1 MMYGKKGIL
10 IAVCLLI
17 FTVGCGTD
25 DTVYLSQSATE
36 QMEGVSEAGNAG
48 TAANLPGSAGTTAGV
63 SGNARSNATTKASEN
78 ARNAG
83 ATAKAGE
90 NAESA
95 EIMAEAGGNAESA
108 GTTAGEAV
116 EEQQETCCVY
126 VCGAVLTPGV
136 YVLEAG
142 ARIYEAIEM
151 AGGLTENAGL
161 TAVNQAQEI
170 CDGQMIY
177 VPTKEEVA
185 AYPVDAL
192 AAADGAAGQTK
203 KTAGEQDA
211 DGRVNLN
218 TASEA
223 ELMTLSGIGQS
234 KAQAILLYR
243 ETHGGFSSVEEIMNV
258 DGIKEGSYN
267 RIKDSIKVK

>member
-1 MMYGKKGIL
+1 MLMMYGKKGIL

-48 TAANLPGSAGTTAGV
+48 TAASLPGSAGTTAGV
-63 SGNARSNATTKASEN
+63 SENAWSNGTTKASEN
-78 ARNAG
+78 ARSAG
-83 ATAKAGE
+83 ATAKAG
-90 NAESA
+90 
-95 EIMAEAGGNAESA
+95 GDAESA

-116 EEQQETCCVY
+116 EEQEQQETCCVY

-177 VPTKEEVA
+177 IPTKEEAA

-192 AAADGAAGQTK
+192 VAADGAAGQTK
-203 KTAGEQDA
+203 KTAGEQDV

-218 TASEA
+218 TASET

>member
-1 MMYGKKGIL
+1 MLMMYRKKGIL
-10 IAVCLLI
+10 IAACLLI

-36 QMEGVSEAGNAG
+36 QMEGVSEAGN
-48 TAANLPGSAGTTAGV
+48 AGTTAGV

-126 VCGAVLTPGV
+126 VCGAVLTPGI
-136 YVLEAG
+136 YVLETG
-142 ARIYEAIEM
+142 ARIYEAIQM

-170 CDGQMIY
+170 FDGQMIY
-177 VPTKEEVA
+177 IPTKEEAA